1 MEPALAPAA
10 LQEPQGL
17 PPVCRRPPTPAGSR
31 HQSPAAP
38 VRTPAPDA
46 APERVRPHRESPM
59 SQVRYPSL
67 AHGSVFCQL
76 VLTPW
81 RHRVGVGGRW
91 GGRGNLC

>member
-10 LQEPQGL
+10 LPEPQGL

-38 VRTPAPDA
+38 VRTPAPSAPPPDA
-46 APERVRPHRESPM
+46 APDRIRPHRESPM
-59 SQVRYPSL
+59 SQVRYLSL

-76 VLTPW
+76 VLKPW
-81 RHRVGVGGRW
+81 RHRAGVGVGVG
-91 GGRGNLC
+91 